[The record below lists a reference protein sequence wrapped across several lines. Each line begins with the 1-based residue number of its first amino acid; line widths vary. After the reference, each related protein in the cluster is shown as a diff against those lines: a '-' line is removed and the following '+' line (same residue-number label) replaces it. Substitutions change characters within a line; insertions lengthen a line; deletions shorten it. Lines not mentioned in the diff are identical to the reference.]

1 MKFFILF
8 TVLLSLNLFSINS
21 TDRIVVAKE
30 IITLDDRYQN
40 IDAIFIKGDRIHS
53 VGSKDKLSKEFPD
66 IRVDASHEN
75 NIIVPGFI
83 EHHIHPLLAGITMN
97 SEIVAIDD
105 WDVPHKKSAGVR
117 DRDGYLKRL
126 STIENNMSDAE
137 ELLVSW
143 GFHHYFHGKLT
154 RQDLDLISKDRP
166 ILIIHR
172 SFHEFIMN
180 SSALNLFGITEK
192 DLGHLNKE
200 EKNLASFK
208 EGHFAERGLIA
219 VMPKVM
225 KYIAAPQRIIAGLKI
240 TEKYIHQ
247 NGITLIA
254 NPGSM
259 HDKNIQKAK
268 NFVFGD
274 KETPFRSL
282 YIPSALYMLEHTDIL
297 NLLEE
302 TKKQL
307 SWGQG
312 KVEFLPNHIKLFTDG
327 AMYSQN
333 MVLRDGYLDGHQGA
347 WLMENDIF
355 KDGFRLFWDAGYQI
369 HVHQNGDAGL
379 DRLLDVLDE
388 NMQRNPRK
396 DHRTTVVHF
405 GYSAFDQI
413 ERMKRLGVIVS
424 ANPYYV
430 PVLSDLYSRKGV
442 GYERSQQMVRL
453 GDVNRAGIV
462 LSLHSDM
469 PMAPASPLVLMHSA
483 VNRINYAD
491 EVAGPNQRISALTA
505 LKGVTLNSA
514 YTLGIEDN
522 YGSITPGKF
531 ANFTIL
537 SENPLSIDPL
547 RIDQINVEGTIV
559 EGKLFQKL
567 NIF

>member
-1 MKFFILF
+1 MKNLTLFFA
-8 TVLLSLNLFSINS
+8 LFSFNPLFSNS
-21 TDRIVVAKE
+21 IDRIVVAKE
-30 IITLDDRYQN
+30 IVTLDDRYQN
-40 IDAIFIKGDRIHS
+40 VDAVFIKGSRIQA
-53 VGSKDKLSKEFPD
+53 VGTKDELLKEFPGVMVD
-66 IRVDASHEN
+66 IANEN

-97 SEIVAIDD
+97 SNIVAIDD
-105 WDVPHKKSAGVR
+105 WNVPHKKSAGVR
-117 DRDGYLKRL
+117 DREGYLKRL
-126 STIENNMSDAE
+126 TTIENNMNDLQE
-137 ELLVSW
+137 PLVSW
-143 GFHHYFHGKLT
+143 GFHHFFHGKLT
-154 RQDLDLISKDRP
+154 RQDLDLVSKDRP

-180 SSALNLFGITEK
+180 SKALSLFKITEE
-192 DLGHLNKE
+192 DLNGLTDE
-200 EKNLASFK
+200 EKKHASFD
-208 EGHFAERGLIA
+208 EGHFSERGLIA

-225 KYIAAPQRIIAGLKI
+225 QYIAAPQRIIKGLQI
-240 TEKYIHQ
+240 TEKYVQQ

-259 HDKNIQKAK
+259 YDQKIQQAK
-268 NFVFGD
+268 NYVFGD
-274 KETPFRSL
+274 EGTPFKSL
-282 YIPSALYMLEHTDIL
+282 YIPSALYMLEHTDIS

-302 TKKQL
+302 TEKHL

-355 KDGFRLFWDAGYQI
+355 KDVFRLFWDAGYQI

-405 GYSAFDQI
+405 GYSAFDQV
-413 ERMKRLGVIVS
+413 ERMKKLGVIVS

-430 PVLSDLYSRKGV
+430 SVLSDLYSRKGV
-442 GYERSQQMVRL
+442 GYERSQQMARL
-453 GDVNRAGIV
+453 GDVHRAEIV

-491 EVAGPNQRISALTA
+491 EVAGPSQRISPLTA

-514 YTLGIEDN
+514 YTLGIEDD
-522 YGSITPGKF
+522 YGSIIPGKF

-537 SENPLSIDPL
+537 SDNPLAIDPL
-547 RIDQINVEGTIV
+547 KIDQIKVEGTIV
-559 EGKLFQKL
+559 EGRLFQK
-567 NIF
+567 

>member
-1 MKFFILF
+1 MKNLILF
-8 TVLLSLNLFSINS
+8 FALFSFNPLFSNS
-21 TDRIVVAKE
+21 IDRIIVAKE
-30 IITLDDRYQN
+30 IVTLDDRYQN
-40 IDAIFIKGDRIHS
+40 VDAVFIKGSRIQA
-53 VGSKDKLSKEFPD
+53 VGTKDELLKEFPGVKVD
-66 IRVDASHEN
+66 IANEN

-97 SEIVAIDD
+97 SNIVAIDD
-105 WDVPHKKSAGVR
+105 WNVPHKKSAGVR
-117 DRDGYLKRL
+117 DREGYLKRL
-126 STIENNMSDAE
+126 TTIENNMNDLQE
-137 ELLVSW
+137 PLVSW
-143 GFHHYFHGKLT
+143 GFHHFFHGKLT
-154 RQDLDLISKDRP
+154 RQDLDLVSKDRP

-180 SSALNLFGITEK
+180 SKALSLFKITEE
-192 DLGHLNKE
+192 DLNGLTDE
-200 EKNLASFK
+200 EKKHASFD
-208 EGHFAERGLIA
+208 EGHFSERGLIA

-225 KYIAAPQRIIAGLKI
+225 QYIAAPQRIIKGLQI
-240 TEKYIHQ
+240 TEKYVQQ

-259 HDKNIQKAK
+259 YDQKIQQAK
-268 NFVFGD
+268 NYVFGD
-274 KETPFRSL
+274 EDTPFKSL
-282 YIPSALYMLEHTDIL
+282 YIPSALYMLEHTDIS

-302 TKKQL
+302 TEKHL

-355 KDGFRLFWDAGYQI
+355 KDVFRLFWDAGYQI
-369 HVHQNGDAGL
+369 HVHQNGDSGL

-405 GYSAFDQI
+405 GYSAFDQV
-413 ERMKRLGVIVS
+413 ERMKKLGVIVS

-430 PVLSDLYSRKGV
+430 SVLSDLYSRKGV

-453 GDVNRAGIV
+453 GDVHRAEIV

-491 EVAGPNQRISALTA
+491 EVAGPSQRISPLTA

-514 YTLGIEDN
+514 YTLGIEDD
-522 YGSITPGKF
+522 YGSIIPGKF

-537 SENPLSIDPL
+537 SDNPIAIDPL
-547 RIDQINVEGTIV
+547 KIDKINVEGTIV
-559 EGKLFQKL
+559 EGRLFQK
-567 NIF
+567 

>member
-1 MKFFILF
+1 MKNLILF
-8 TVLLSLNLFSINS
+8 FALFSFNPLFSNS
-21 TDRIVVAKE
+21 IDRIVVAKE
-30 IITLDDRYQN
+30 IVTLDERYQN
-40 IDAIFIKGDRIHS
+40 VDAVFIKGSRIQA
-53 VGSKDKLSKEFPD
+53 VGTKDELLKEFPGVKVD
-66 IRVDASHEN
+66 IANEN

-97 SEIVAIDD
+97 SNIVAIDD
-105 WDVPHKKSAGVR
+105 WNVPHKKSAGVR
-117 DRDGYLKRL
+117 DREGYLKRL
-126 STIENNMSDAE
+126 TTIENNMNDLQE
-137 ELLVSW
+137 PLVSW
-143 GFHHYFHGKLT
+143 GFHHFFHGKLT
-154 RQDLDLISKDRP
+154 RQDLDLVSKDRP

-180 SSALNLFGITEK
+180 SKALSLFKITEE
-192 DLGHLNKE
+192 DLNGLTDE
-200 EKNLASFK
+200 EKKHASFD
-208 EGHFAERGLIA
+208 EGHFSERGLIA

-225 KYIAAPQRIIAGLKI
+225 QYIAAPQRIIKGLQI
-240 TEKYIHQ
+240 TEKYVQQ

-259 HDKNIQKAK
+259 YDQKIQQAK
-268 NFVFGD
+268 NYVFGD
-274 KETPFRSL
+274 EDTPFKSL
-282 YIPSALYMLEHTDIL
+282 YIPSALYMLEHTDIS

-302 TKKQL
+302 TEKHL

-355 KDGFRLFWDAGYQI
+355 KDVFRLFWDAGYQI

-405 GYSAFDQI
+405 GYSAFDQV
-413 ERMKRLGVIVS
+413 ERMKKLGVIVS

-430 PVLSDLYSRKGV
+430 SVLSDLYSRKGV

-453 GDVNRAGIV
+453 GDVHRADIV

-491 EVAGPNQRISALTA
+491 EVAGPSQRISPLTA

-514 YTLGIEDN
+514 YTLGIEDD
-522 YGSITPGKF
+522 YGSIIPGKF

-537 SENPLSIDPL
+537 SDNPLAIDPL
-547 RIDQINVEGTIV
+547 KIDQINVEGTIV
-559 EGKLFQKL
+559 EGRLFQK
-567 NIF
+567 

>member
-8 TVLLSLNLFSINS
+8 TVLLSLNLFSTNS

-126 STIENNMSDAE
+126 STIKNNMSDAE

-355 KDGFRLFWDAGYQI
+355 KDAFRVFWDAGYQI

>member
-355 KDGFRLFWDAGYQI
+355 KDAFRLFWDAGYQI

>member
-1 MKFFILF
+1 MKNLILF
-8 TVLLSLNLFSINS
+8 FALFSFNPLFSNS
-21 TDRIVVAKE
+21 IDRIIVAKE
-30 IITLDDRYQN
+30 IVTLDDRYQN
-40 IDAIFIKGDRIHS
+40 VDAVFIKGSRIQA
-53 VGSKDKLSKEFPD
+53 VGTKDELLKEFPGVKVD
-66 IRVDASHEN
+66 IANEN

-97 SEIVAIDD
+97 SNIVAIDD
-105 WDVPHKKSAGVR
+105 WNVPHKKSAGVR
-117 DRDGYLKRL
+117 DRKGYLKRL
-126 STIENNMSDAE
+126 TTIENNMNDLQE
-137 ELLVSW
+137 PLVSW
-143 GFHHYFHGKLT
+143 GFHHFFHGKLT
-154 RQDLDLISKDRP
+154 RQDLDLVSKDRP

-180 SSALNLFGITEK
+180 SKALSLFKITEE
-192 DLGHLNKE
+192 DLNGLTDE
-200 EKNLASFK
+200 EKKHASFD
-208 EGHFAERGLIA
+208 EGHFSERGLIA

-225 KYIAAPQRIIAGLKI
+225 QYIAAPQRIIKGLQI
-240 TEKYIHQ
+240 TEKYVQQ

-259 HDKNIQKAK
+259 YDQKIQQAK
-268 NFVFGD
+268 NYVFGD
-274 KETPFRSL
+274 EGTPFKSL
-282 YIPSALYMLEHTDIL
+282 YIPSALYMLEHTDIS

-302 TKKQL
+302 TEKHL

-312 KVEFLPNHIKLFTDG
+312 KVEFLPKHIKLFTDG

-355 KDGFRLFWDAGYQI
+355 KDVFRLFWDAGYQI
-369 HVHQNGDAGL
+369 HVHQNGDSGL

-405 GYSAFDQI
+405 GYSAFDQV
-413 ERMKRLGVIVS
+413 ERMKELGVIVS

-430 PVLSDLYSRKGV
+430 SVLSDLYSRKGV

-453 GDVNRAGIV
+453 GDVHRAEIV

-491 EVAGPNQRISALTA
+491 EVAGPSQRISPLTA

-514 YTLGIEDN
+514 YTLGIEDD

-537 SENPLSIDPL
+537 SDNPLAIDPL
-547 RIDQINVEGTIV
+547 KIDQINVEGTIV
-559 EGKLFQKL
+559 EGRLFQK
-567 NIF
+567 

>member
-1 MKFFILF
+1 MKNLILF
-8 TVLLSLNLFSINS
+8 FALFSFNPLFSNS
-21 TDRIVVAKE
+21 IDRIIVAKE
-30 IITLDDRYQN
+30 IVTLDDRYQN
-40 IDAIFIKGDRIHS
+40 VDAVFIKGSRIQA
-53 VGSKDKLSKEFPD
+53 VGTKDELLKEFPGVKVD
-66 IRVDASHEN
+66 IANEN

-97 SEIVAIDD
+97 SNIVAIDD
-105 WDVPHKKSAGVR
+105 WNVPHKKSAGVR
-117 DRDGYLKRL
+117 DREGYLKRL
-126 STIENNMSDAE
+126 TTIENNMNDLQE
-137 ELLVSW
+137 PLVSW
-143 GFHHYFHGKLT
+143 GFHHFFHGKLT
-154 RQDLDLISKDRP
+154 RQDLDLVSKDRP

-180 SSALNLFGITEK
+180 SKALSLFKITEE
-192 DLGHLNKE
+192 DLNGLTDE
-200 EKNLASFK
+200 EKKHASFD
-208 EGHFAERGLIA
+208 EGHFSERGLIA

-225 KYIAAPQRIIAGLKI
+225 QYIAAPQRIIKGLQI
-240 TEKYIHQ
+240 TEKYVQQ

-259 HDKNIQKAK
+259 YDQKIQQAK
-268 NFVFGD
+268 NYVFGD
-274 KETPFRSL
+274 EDTPFKSL
-282 YIPSALYMLEHTDIL
+282 YIPSALYMLEHTDIS

-302 TKKQL
+302 TKKHL

-355 KDGFRLFWDAGYQI
+355 KDVFRLFWDAGYQI
-369 HVHQNGDAGL
+369 HVHQNGDSGL

-405 GYSAFDQI
+405 GYSAFDQV
-413 ERMKRLGVIVS
+413 ERMKKLGVIVS

-430 PVLSDLYSRKGV
+430 SVLSDLYSRKGV

-453 GDVNRAGIV
+453 GDVHRADIV

-491 EVAGPNQRISALTA
+491 EVAGPSQRISPLTA

-514 YTLGIEDN
+514 YTLGIEDD
-522 YGSITPGKF
+522 YGSIIPGKF

-537 SENPLSIDPL
+537 SDNPLTIDPL
-547 RIDQINVEGTIV
+547 KIDQINVEGTIV
-559 EGKLFQKL
+559 EGRLFQK
-567 NIF
+567 

>member
-1 MKFFILF
+1 
-8 TVLLSLNLFSINS
+8 
-21 TDRIVVAKE
+21 
-30 IITLDDRYQN
+30 
-40 IDAIFIKGDRIHS
+40 
-53 VGSKDKLSKEFPD
+53 
-66 IRVDASHEN
+66 
-75 NIIVPGFI
+75 
-83 EHHIHPLLAGITMN
+83 MN

-355 KDGFRLFWDAGYQI
+355 KDAFRVFWDAGYQI

>member
-1 MKFFILF
+1 MKNLTLFFA
-8 TVLLSLNLFSINS
+8 LLSFNPLFSNS
-21 TDRIVVAKE
+21 IDRIVVAKE
-30 IITLDDRYQN
+30 IVTLDDRYQN
-40 IDAIFIKGDRIHS
+40 VDAVFIKGSRIQA
-53 VGSKDKLSKEFPD
+53 VGTKDELLKEFPGVMVD
-66 IRVDASHEN
+66 IANEN

-97 SEIVAIDD
+97 SNIVAIDD
-105 WDVPHKKSAGVR
+105 WNVPHKKSAGVR
-117 DRDGYLKRL
+117 DREGYLKRL
-126 STIENNMSDAE
+126 TTIENNMNDLQE
-137 ELLVSW
+137 PLVSW
-143 GFHHYFHGKLT
+143 GFHHFFHGKLT
-154 RQDLDLISKDRP
+154 RQDLDLVSKDRP

-180 SSALNLFGITEK
+180 SKALSLFKITEE
-192 DLGHLNKE
+192 DLNGLTDE
-200 EKNLASFK
+200 EKKHASFD
-208 EGHFAERGLIA
+208 EGHFSERGLIA

-225 KYIAAPQRIIAGLKI
+225 QYIAAPQRIIKGLQI
-240 TEKYIHQ
+240 TEKYVQQ

-259 HDKNIQKAK
+259 YDQKIQQAK
-268 NFVFGD
+268 NYVFGD
-274 KETPFRSL
+274 EDTPFKSL
-282 YIPSALYMLEHTDIL
+282 YIPSALYMLEHTDIS

-302 TKKQL
+302 TEKHL

-355 KDGFRLFWDAGYQI
+355 KDVFRLFWDAGYQI
-369 HVHQNGDAGL
+369 HVHQNGDSGL

-405 GYSAFDQI
+405 GYSAFDQV
-413 ERMKRLGVIVS
+413 ERMKKLGVIVS

-430 PVLSDLYSRKGV
+430 SVLSDLYSRKGV

-453 GDVNRAGIV
+453 GDVHRAEIV

-491 EVAGPNQRISALTA
+491 EVAGPSQRISPLTA

-514 YTLGIEDN
+514 YTLGIEDD
-522 YGSITPGKF
+522 YGSIIPGKF

-537 SENPLSIDPL
+537 SDNPLAIDPL
-547 RIDQINVEGTIV
+547 KIDQINVEGTIV
-559 EGKLFQKL
+559 EGRLFQK
-567 NIF
+567 

>member
-1 MKFFILF
+1 MKNLILF
-8 TVLLSLNLFSINS
+8 FALFSFNPLFSNS
-21 TDRIVVAKE
+21 IDRIVVAKE
-30 IITLDDRYQN
+30 IVTLDDRYQN
-40 IDAIFIKGDRIHS
+40 VDAVFIKGSRIQA
-53 VGSKDKLSKEFPD
+53 VGTKDELLKEFPGVMVD
-66 IRVDASHEN
+66 IANEN

-97 SEIVAIDD
+97 SNIVAIDD
-105 WDVPHKKSAGVR
+105 WNVPHKKSAGVR
-117 DRDGYLKRL
+117 DREGYLKRL
-126 STIENNMSDAE
+126 TTIENNMNDLQE
-137 ELLVSW
+137 PLVSW
-143 GFHHYFHGKLT
+143 GFHHFFHGKLT
-154 RQDLDLISKDRP
+154 RQDLDLVSKDRP

-180 SSALNLFGITEK
+180 SKALSLFKITEE
-192 DLGHLNKE
+192 DLNGLTDE
-200 EKNLASFK
+200 EKKHASFD
-208 EGHFAERGLIA
+208 EGHFSERGLIA

-225 KYIAAPQRIIAGLKI
+225 QYIAAPQRIIKGLQI
-240 TEKYIHQ
+240 TEKYVQQ

-259 HDKNIQKAK
+259 YDQKIQQAK
-268 NFVFGD
+268 NYVFGD
-274 KETPFRSL
+274 EDTPFKSL
-282 YIPSALYMLEHTDIL
+282 YIPSALYMLEHTDIS

-302 TKKQL
+302 TEKHL

-333 MVLRDGYLDGHQGA
+333 MVLRDGYFDGHQGA

-355 KDGFRLFWDAGYQI
+355 KDVFRLFWDAGYQI

-405 GYSAFDQI
+405 GYSAFDQV
-413 ERMKRLGVIVS
+413 ERMKKLGVIVS

-430 PVLSDLYSRKGV
+430 SVLSDLYSRKGV

-453 GDVNRAGIV
+453 GDVHRAEIV

-491 EVAGPNQRISALTA
+491 EVAGPSQRISPLTA

-514 YTLGIEDN
+514 YTLGIEDD
-522 YGSITPGKF
+522 YGSIIPGKF

-537 SENPLSIDPL
+537 SDNPLAIDPL
-547 RIDQINVEGTIV
+547 KIDQINVEGTIV
-559 EGKLFQKL
+559 EGRLFQK
-567 NIF
+567 

>member
-8 TVLLSLNLFSINS
+8 TVLLSLNLFSSNA
-21 TDRIVVAKE
+21 TDRILVAKE

-192 DLGHLNKE
+192 DLDHLNKE

-355 KDGFRLFWDAGYQI
+355 KDAFRVFWDAGYQI

-405 GYSAFDQI
+405 GYSVFDQI
-413 ERMKRLGVIVS
+413 ERVKRLGVIVS

-559 EGKLFQKL
+559 EGRLFQK
-567 NIF
+567 

>member
-1 MKFFILF
+1 MKNLTLFFA
-8 TVLLSLNLFSINS
+8 LLSFNPLFSNS
-21 TDRIVVAKE
+21 IDRIVVAKE
-30 IITLDDRYQN
+30 IVTLDDRYQN
-40 IDAIFIKGDRIHS
+40 VDAVFIKGSRIQA
-53 VGSKDKLSKEFPD
+53 VGTKDELLKEFPGVMVD
-66 IRVDASHEN
+66 IANEN
-75 NIIVPGFI
+75 NVIVPGFI

-97 SEIVAIDD
+97 SNIVAIDD
-105 WDVPHKKSAGVR
+105 WNVPHKKSAGVR
-117 DRDGYLKRL
+117 DREGYLKRL
-126 STIENNMSDAE
+126 TTIENNMNDLQE
-137 ELLVSW
+137 PLVSW
-143 GFHHYFHGKLT
+143 GFHHFFHGKLT
-154 RQDLDLISKDRP
+154 RQDLDLVSKDRP

-180 SSALNLFGITEK
+180 SKALSLFKITEE
-192 DLGHLNKE
+192 DLNGLTDE
-200 EKNLASFK
+200 EKKHASFD
-208 EGHFAERGLIA
+208 EGHFSERGLIA

-225 KYIAAPQRIIAGLKI
+225 QYIAAPQRIIKGLQI
-240 TEKYIHQ
+240 TEKYVQQ

-259 HDKNIQKAK
+259 YDQKIQQAK
-268 NFVFGD
+268 NYVFGD
-274 KETPFRSL
+274 EDTPFKSL
-282 YIPSALYMLEHTDIL
+282 YIPSALYMLEHTDIS

-302 TKKQL
+302 TEKHL
-307 SWGQG
+307 SWGKG
-312 KVEFLPNHIKLFTDG
+312 KVEFLPKHIKLFTDG

-355 KDGFRLFWDAGYQI
+355 KDVFRLFWDAGYQI

-405 GYSAFDQI
+405 GYSAFDQV
-413 ERMKRLGVIVS
+413 ERMKKLGVIVS

-430 PVLSDLYSRKGV
+430 SVLSDLYSRKGV

-453 GDVNRAGIV
+453 GDVHRAEIV

-491 EVAGPNQRISALTA
+491 EVAGPSQRISPLTA

-514 YTLGIEDN
+514 YTLGIEDD
-522 YGSITPGKF
+522 YGSIIPGKF

-537 SENPLSIDPL
+537 SDNPLAIDPL
-547 RIDQINVEGTIV
+547 KIDQINVEGTIV
-559 EGKLFQKL
+559 EGRLFQK
-567 NIF
+567 

>member
-1 MKFFILF
+1 MKNLILF
-8 TVLLSLNLFSINS
+8 FALFSFNPLFSNS
-21 TDRIVVAKE
+21 IDRIIVAKE
-30 IITLDDRYQN
+30 IVTLDDRYQN
-40 IDAIFIKGDRIHS
+40 VDAVFIKGSRIQA
-53 VGSKDKLSKEFPD
+53 VGTKDELLKEFPGVKVD
-66 IRVDASHEN
+66 IANEN

-97 SEIVAIDD
+97 SNIVAIDD
-105 WDVPHKKSAGVR
+105 WNVPHKKSAGVR
-117 DRDGYLKRL
+117 DREGYLKRL
-126 STIENNMSDAE
+126 TTIENNMNDLQE
-137 ELLVSW
+137 PLVSW
-143 GFHHYFHGKLT
+143 GFHHFFHGKLT
-154 RQDLDLISKDRP
+154 RQDLDLVSKDRP

-180 SSALNLFGITEK
+180 SKALSLFKITEE
-192 DLGHLNKE
+192 DLNGLTDE
-200 EKNLASFK
+200 EKKHASFD
-208 EGHFAERGLIA
+208 EGHFSERGLIA

-225 KYIAAPQRIIAGLKI
+225 QYIAAPQRIIKGLQI
-240 TEKYIHQ
+240 TEKYVQQ

-259 HDKNIQKAK
+259 YDQKIQQAK
-268 NFVFGD
+268 NYVFGD
-274 KETPFRSL
+274 EDTPFKSL
-282 YIPSALYMLEHTDIL
+282 YIPSALYMLEHTDIS

-302 TKKQL
+302 TEKHL

-355 KDGFRLFWDAGYQI
+355 KDVFRLFWDAGYQI

-405 GYSAFDQI
+405 GYSAFDQV
-413 ERMKRLGVIVS
+413 ERMKKLGVIVS

-430 PVLSDLYSRKGV
+430 SVLSDLYSRKGV

-453 GDVNRAGIV
+453 GDVHRADIV

-491 EVAGPNQRISALTA
+491 EVAGPSQRISPLTA

-514 YTLGIEDN
+514 YTLGIEDD

-537 SENPLSIDPL
+537 SDNPLAIDPL
-547 RIDQINVEGTIV
+547 KIDQINVEGTIV
-559 EGKLFQKL
+559 EGRLFQK
-567 NIF
+567 

>member
-1 MKFFILF
+1 MKNLIFFFALF
-8 TVLLSLNLFSINS
+8 YFNEVFSNS
-21 TDRIVVAKE
+21 IDRIVVAKE
-30 IITLDDRYQN
+30 IVTLDDRYQN
-40 IDAIFIKGDRIHS
+40 VDAVFIKGSRIQA
-53 VGSKDKLSKEFPD
+53 VGTKDELLKEFPGVMVD
-66 IRVDASHEN
+66 IANEN

-97 SEIVAIDD
+97 SNIVAIDD
-105 WDVPHKKSAGVR
+105 WNVPHKKSAGVR
-117 DRDGYLKRL
+117 DREGYLKRL
-126 STIENNMSDAE
+126 TTIENNMNDLQE
-137 ELLVSW
+137 PLVSW
-143 GFHHYFHGKLT
+143 GFHHFFHGKLT
-154 RQDLDLISKDRP
+154 RQDLDLVSKDRP

-180 SSALNLFGITEK
+180 SKALSLFKITEE
-192 DLGHLNKE
+192 DLNGLTDE
-200 EKNLASFK
+200 EKKHASFD
-208 EGHFAERGLIA
+208 EGHFSERGLIA

-225 KYIAAPQRIIAGLKI
+225 QYIAAPQRIIKGLQI
-240 TEKYIHQ
+240 TEKYVQQ

-259 HDKNIQKAK
+259 YDQKIQQAK
-268 NFVFGD
+268 NYVFGD
-274 KETPFRSL
+274 EDTPFKSL
-282 YIPSALYMLEHTDIL
+282 YIPSALYMLEHTDIS

-302 TKKQL
+302 TEKHL

-355 KDGFRLFWDAGYQI
+355 KDVFRLFWDAGYQI

-405 GYSAFDQI
+405 GYSAFDQV
-413 ERMKRLGVIVS
+413 ERMKKLGVIVS

-430 PVLSDLYSRKGV
+430 SVLSDLYSRKGV

-453 GDVNRAGIV
+453 GDVHRAEIV

-491 EVAGPNQRISALTA
+491 EVAGPSQRISPLTA

-514 YTLGIEDN
+514 YTLGIEDD
-522 YGSITPGKF
+522 YGSIIPGKF

-537 SENPLSIDPL
+537 SDNPLAIDPL
-547 RIDQINVEGTIV
+547 KIDQINVEGTIV
-559 EGKLFQKL
+559 EGRLFQK
-567 NIF
+567 

>member
-1 MKFFILF
+1 MKNLTLFFA
-8 TVLLSLNLFSINS
+8 LFSFNPLFSNS
-21 TDRIVVAKE
+21 IDRIVVAKE
-30 IITLDDRYQN
+30 IVTLDDRYQN
-40 IDAIFIKGDRIHS
+40 VDAVFIKGSRIQA
-53 VGSKDKLSKEFPD
+53 VGTKDELLKEFPGVMVD
-66 IRVDASHEN
+66 IANEK

-97 SEIVAIDD
+97 SNIVAIDD
-105 WDVPHKKSAGVR
+105 WNVPHKKSAGVR
-117 DRDGYLKRL
+117 DREGYLKRL
-126 STIENNMSDAE
+126 TTIENNMNDLQE
-137 ELLVSW
+137 PLVSW
-143 GFHHYFHGKLT
+143 GFHHFFHGKLT
-154 RQDLDLISKDRP
+154 RQDLDLVSKDRP

-180 SSALNLFGITEK
+180 SKALSLFKITEE
-192 DLGHLNKE
+192 DLNGLTDE
-200 EKNLASFK
+200 EKKHASFD
-208 EGHFAERGLIA
+208 EGHFSERGLIA

-225 KYIAAPQRIIAGLKI
+225 QYIAAPQRIIKGLQI
-240 TEKYIHQ
+240 TEKYVQQ

-259 HDKNIQKAK
+259 YDQKIQQAK
-268 NFVFGD
+268 NYVFGD
-274 KETPFRSL
+274 EDTPFKSL
-282 YIPSALYMLEHTDIL
+282 YIPSALYMLEHTDIS

-302 TKKQL
+302 TEKHL

-355 KDGFRLFWDAGYQI
+355 KDVFRLFWDAGYQI

-405 GYSAFDQI
+405 GYSAFDQV
-413 ERMKRLGVIVS
+413 ERMKKLGVIVS

-430 PVLSDLYSRKGV
+430 SVLSDLYSRKGV

-453 GDVNRAGIV
+453 GDVHRAEIV

-491 EVAGPNQRISALTA
+491 EVAGPSQRISPLTA

-514 YTLGIEDN
+514 YTLGIEDD
-522 YGSITPGKF
+522 YGSIIPGKF

-537 SENPLSIDPL
+537 SDNPLAIDPL
-547 RIDQINVEGTIV
+547 KIDQINVEGTIV
-559 EGKLFQKL
+559 EGRLFQK
-567 NIF
+567 

>member
-1 MKFFILF
+1 MKNLTLFFA
-8 TVLLSLNLFSINS
+8 LFSFNPLFSNS
-21 TDRIVVAKE
+21 IDRIVVAKE
-30 IITLDDRYQN
+30 IVTLDDRYQN
-40 IDAIFIKGDRIHS
+40 VDAVFIKGSRIQA
-53 VGSKDKLSKEFPD
+53 VGTKDELLKEFPGVMVD
-66 IRVDASHEN
+66 IANEN

-97 SEIVAIDD
+97 SNIVAIDD
-105 WDVPHKKSAGVR
+105 WNVPHKKSAGVR
-117 DRDGYLKRL
+117 DREGYLKRL
-126 STIENNMSDAE
+126 TTIENNMNDLQE
-137 ELLVSW
+137 PLVSW
-143 GFHHYFHGKLT
+143 GFHHFFHGKLT
-154 RQDLDLISKDRP
+154 RQDLDLVSKDRP

-180 SSALNLFGITEK
+180 SKALSLFKITEE
-192 DLGHLNKE
+192 DLNGLTDE
-200 EKNLASFK
+200 EKKHASFD
-208 EGHFAERGLIA
+208 EGHFSERGLIA

-225 KYIAAPQRIIAGLKI
+225 QYIAAPQRIIKGLQI
-240 TEKYIHQ
+240 TEKYVQQ

-259 HDKNIQKAK
+259 YDQKIQQAK
-268 NFVFGD
+268 NYVFGD
-274 KETPFRSL
+274 EDTPFKSL
-282 YIPSALYMLEHTDIL
+282 YIPSALYMLEHTDIS

-302 TKKQL
+302 TEKHL

-355 KDGFRLFWDAGYQI
+355 KDVFRLFWDTGYQI

-405 GYSAFDQI
+405 GYSAFDQV
-413 ERMKRLGVIVS
+413 ERMKKLGVIVS

-430 PVLSDLYSRKGV
+430 SVLSDLYSRKGV

-453 GDVNRAGIV
+453 GDVHRAEIV

-491 EVAGPNQRISALTA
+491 EVAGPSQRISPLTA

-514 YTLGIEDN
+514 YTLGIEDD
-522 YGSITPGKF
+522 YGSIIPGKF

-537 SENPLSIDPL
+537 SDNPLAIDPL
-547 RIDQINVEGTIV
+547 KIDQINVEGTIV
-559 EGKLFQKL
+559 EGRLFQK
-567 NIF
+567 

>member
-192 DLGHLNKE
+192 DLDHLNKE

-355 KDGFRLFWDAGYQI
+355 KDAFRLFWDEGYQI

-453 GDVNRAGIV
+453 GDVNSAGIV

-559 EGKLFQKL
+559 EGRLFQK
-567 NIF
+567 

>member
-1 MKFFILF
+1 MKNLTLFFA
-8 TVLLSLNLFSINS
+8 LLSFNPLFSNS
-21 TDRIVVAKE
+21 IDRIVVAKE
-30 IITLDDRYQN
+30 IVTLDDRYQN
-40 IDAIFIKGDRIHS
+40 VDAVFIKGSRIQA
-53 VGSKDKLSKEFPD
+53 VGTKDELLKEFPGVMVD
-66 IRVDASHEN
+66 IANEN

-97 SEIVAIDD
+97 SNIVAIDD
-105 WDVPHKKSAGVR
+105 WNVPHKKSAGVR
-117 DRDGYLKRL
+117 DREGYLKRL
-126 STIENNMSDAE
+126 TTIENNMNDLQE
-137 ELLVSW
+137 PLVSW
-143 GFHHYFHGKLT
+143 GFHHFFHGKLT
-154 RQDLDLISKDRP
+154 RQDLDLVSKDRP

-180 SSALNLFGITEK
+180 SKALSLFKITEE
-192 DLGHLNKE
+192 DLNGLTDE
-200 EKNLASFK
+200 EKKHASFD
-208 EGHFAERGLIA
+208 EGHFSERGLIA

-225 KYIAAPQRIIAGLKI
+225 QYIAAPQRIIKGLQI
-240 TEKYIHQ
+240 TEKYVQQ

-259 HDKNIQKAK
+259 YDQKIQQAK
-268 NFVFGD
+268 NYVFGD
-274 KETPFRSL
+274 EDTPFKSL
-282 YIPSALYMLEHTDIL
+282 YIPSALYMLEHTDIS

-302 TKKQL
+302 TEKHL

-355 KDGFRLFWDAGYQI
+355 KDVFRLFWDTGYQI

-405 GYSAFDQI
+405 GYSAFDQV
-413 ERMKRLGVIVS
+413 ERMKKLGVIVS

-430 PVLSDLYSRKGV
+430 SVLSDLYSRKGV

-453 GDVNRAGIV
+453 GDVHRAEIV

-491 EVAGPNQRISALTA
+491 EVAGPSQRISPLTA

-514 YTLGIEDN
+514 YTLGIEDD
-522 YGSITPGKF
+522 YGSIIPGKF

-537 SENPLSIDPL
+537 SDNPLAIDPL
-547 RIDQINVEGTIV
+547 KIDQINVEGTIV
-559 EGKLFQKL
+559 EGRLFQK
-567 NIF
+567 

>member
-1 MKFFILF
+1 MKNLILF
-8 TVLLSLNLFSINS
+8 FALFSFNPLFSNS
-21 TDRIVVAKE
+21 IDRIIVAKE
-30 IITLDDRYQN
+30 IVTLDDRYQN
-40 IDAIFIKGDRIHS
+40 VDAVFIKGSRIQA
-53 VGSKDKLSKEFPD
+53 VGTKDELLKEFPGVKVD
-66 IRVDASHEN
+66 IANEN

-97 SEIVAIDD
+97 SNIVAIDD
-105 WDVPHKKSAGVR
+105 WNVPHKKSAGVR
-117 DRDGYLKRL
+117 DRKGYLKRL
-126 STIENNMSDAE
+126 TTIENNMNDLQE
-137 ELLVSW
+137 PLVSW
-143 GFHHYFHGKLT
+143 GFHHFFHGKLT
-154 RQDLDLISKDRP
+154 RQDLDLVSKDRP

-180 SSALNLFGITEK
+180 SKALSLFKITEE
-192 DLGHLNKE
+192 DLNGLTDE
-200 EKNLASFK
+200 EKKHASFD
-208 EGHFAERGLIA
+208 EGHFSERGLIA

-225 KYIAAPQRIIAGLKI
+225 QYIAAPQRIIKGLQI
-240 TEKYIHQ
+240 TEKYVQQ

-259 HDKNIQKAK
+259 YDQKIQQAK
-268 NFVFGD
+268 NYVFGD
-274 KETPFRSL
+274 EGTPFKSL
-282 YIPSALYMLEHTDIL
+282 YIPSALYMLEHTDIS

-302 TKKQL
+302 TEKHL

-312 KVEFLPNHIKLFTDG
+312 KVEFLPKHIKLFTDG

-355 KDGFRLFWDAGYQI
+355 KDVFRLFWDAGYQI
-369 HVHQNGDAGL
+369 HVHQNGDSGL

-405 GYSAFDQI
+405 GYSAFDQV
-413 ERMKRLGVIVS
+413 ERMKKLGVIVS

-430 PVLSDLYSRKGV
+430 SVLSDLYSRKGV

-453 GDVNRAGIV
+453 GDVHRAEIV

-491 EVAGPNQRISALTA
+491 EVAGPSQRISPLTA

-514 YTLGIEDN
+514 YTLGIEDD

-537 SENPLSIDPL
+537 SDNPLAIDPL
-547 RIDQINVEGTIV
+547 KIDQINVEGTIV
-559 EGKLFQKL
+559 EGRLFQK
-567 NIF
+567 

>member
-355 KDGFRLFWDAGYQI
+355 KDAFRLFWDAGYQI

-483 VNRINYAD
+483 VNRVNYAD
-491 EVAGPNQRISALTA
+491 EVAGPNQRISAITA

-559 EGKLFQKL
+559 EGRLFQK
-567 NIF
+567 

>member
-1 MKFFILF
+1 MKNLILF
-8 TVLLSLNLFSINS
+8 FALFSFNPLFSNS
-21 TDRIVVAKE
+21 IDRIIVAKE
-30 IITLDDRYQN
+30 IVTLDDRYQN
-40 IDAIFIKGDRIHS
+40 VDAVFIKGSRIQA
-53 VGSKDKLSKEFPD
+53 VGTKDELLKEFPGVKVD
-66 IRVDASHEN
+66 IANEN

-97 SEIVAIDD
+97 SNIVAIDD
-105 WDVPHKKSAGVR
+105 WNVPHKKSAGVR
-117 DRDGYLKRL
+117 DREGYLKRL
-126 STIENNMSDAE
+126 TTIENNMNDLQE
-137 ELLVSW
+137 PLVSW
-143 GFHHYFHGKLT
+143 GFHHFFHGKLT
-154 RQDLDLISKDRP
+154 RQDLDLVSKDRP

-180 SSALNLFGITEK
+180 SKALSLFKITEE
-192 DLGHLNKE
+192 DLNGLTDE
-200 EKNLASFK
+200 EKKHASFD
-208 EGHFAERGLIA
+208 EGHFSERGLIA

-225 KYIAAPQRIIAGLKI
+225 QYIAAPQRIIKGLQI
-240 TEKYIHQ
+240 TEKYVQQ

-259 HDKNIQKAK
+259 YDQKIQQAK
-268 NFVFGD
+268 NYVFGD
-274 KETPFRSL
+274 EDTPFKSL
-282 YIPSALYMLEHTDIL
+282 YIPSALYMLEHTDIS

-302 TKKQL
+302 TEKHL

-355 KDGFRLFWDAGYQI
+355 KDVFRLFWDAGYQI

-405 GYSAFDQI
+405 GYSAFDQV
-413 ERMKRLGVIVS
+413 ERMKKLGVIVS

-430 PVLSDLYSRKGV
+430 SVLSDLYSRKGV

-453 GDVNRAGIV
+453 GDVHRAEIV

-491 EVAGPNQRISALTA
+491 EVAGPSQRISSLTA

-514 YTLGIEDN
+514 YTLGIEDD
-522 YGSITPGKF
+522 YGSIIPGKF

-537 SENPLSIDPL
+537 SDNPLAIDPL
-547 RIDQINVEGTIV
+547 KIDQINVEGTIV
-559 EGKLFQKL
+559 EGRLFQK
-567 NIF
+567 

>member
-1 MKFFILF
+1 MKNLILF
-8 TVLLSLNLFSINS
+8 FALFSFNPLFSNS
-21 TDRIVVAKE
+21 IDRIIVAKE
-30 IITLDDRYQN
+30 IVTLDDRYQN
-40 IDAIFIKGDRIHS
+40 VDAVFIKGSRIQA
-53 VGSKDKLSKEFPD
+53 VGTKDELLKEFPGVMVD
-66 IRVDASHEN
+66 IANEN

-97 SEIVAIDD
+97 SNIVAIDD
-105 WDVPHKKSAGVR
+105 WNVPHKKSAGVR
-117 DRDGYLKRL
+117 DREGYLKRL
-126 STIENNMSDAE
+126 TTIENNMNDLQE
-137 ELLVSW
+137 PLVSW
-143 GFHHYFHGKLT
+143 GFHHFFHGKLT
-154 RQDLDLISKDRP
+154 RQDLDLVSKDRP

-180 SSALNLFGITEK
+180 SKALSLFKITEE
-192 DLGHLNKE
+192 DLNGLTDE
-200 EKNLASFK
+200 EKKHASFD
-208 EGHFAERGLIA
+208 EGHFSERGLIA

-225 KYIAAPQRIIAGLKI
+225 QYIAAPQRIIKGLQI
-240 TEKYIHQ
+240 TEKYVQQ

-259 HDKNIQKAK
+259 YDQKIQQAK
-268 NFVFGD
+268 NYVFGD
-274 KETPFRSL
+274 EDTPFKSL
-282 YIPSALYMLEHTDIL
+282 YIPSALYMLEHTDIS

-302 TKKQL
+302 TEKHL

-355 KDGFRLFWDAGYQI
+355 KDVFRLFWDAGYQI

-405 GYSAFDQI
+405 GYSAFDQV
-413 ERMKRLGVIVS
+413 ERMKKLGVIVS

-430 PVLSDLYSRKGV
+430 SVLSDLYSRKGV

-453 GDVNRAGIV
+453 GDVHRAEIV

-491 EVAGPNQRISALTA
+491 EVAGPSQRISPLTA

-514 YTLGIEDN
+514 YTLGIEDD
-522 YGSITPGKF
+522 YGSIIPGKF

-537 SENPLSIDPL
+537 SDNPLAIDPL
-547 RIDQINVEGTIV
+547 KIDQINVEGTIV
-559 EGKLFQKL
+559 EGRLFQK
-567 NIF
+567 

>member
-1 MKFFILF
+1 MKNLTLFFA
-8 TVLLSLNLFSINS
+8 LFSFNPLFSNS
-21 TDRIVVAKE
+21 IDRIVVAKE
-30 IITLDDRYQN
+30 IVTLDDRYQN
-40 IDAIFIKGDRIHS
+40 VDAVFIKGSRIQA
-53 VGSKDKLSKEFPD
+53 VGTKDELLKEFPGVMVD
-66 IRVDASHEN
+66 IANEN

-97 SEIVAIDD
+97 SNIVAIDD
-105 WDVPHKKSAGVR
+105 WNVPHKKSAGVR
-117 DRDGYLKRL
+117 DREGYLKRL
-126 STIENNMSDAE
+126 TTIENNMNDLQE
-137 ELLVSW
+137 PLVSW
-143 GFHHYFHGKLT
+143 GFHHFFHGQLT
-154 RQDLDLISKDRP
+154 RQDLDLVSKDRP

-180 SSALNLFGITEK
+180 SKAVRLFKITEE
-192 DLGHLNKE
+192 DLNGLTDE
-200 EKNLASFK
+200 EKKHASFD
-208 EGHFAERGLIA
+208 EGHFSERGLIA

-225 KYIAAPQRIIAGLKI
+225 QYIAAPQRIIKGLQI
-240 TEKYIHQ
+240 TEKYVQQ

-259 HDKNIQKAK
+259 YDQKIQQAK
-268 NFVFGD
+268 NYVFGD
-274 KETPFRSL
+274 EDTPFKSL
-282 YIPSALYMLEHTDIL
+282 YIPSALYMLEHTDIS

-302 TKKQL
+302 TEKHL

-355 KDGFRLFWDAGYQI
+355 KDVFRLFWDAGYQI

-405 GYSAFDQI
+405 GYSAFDQV
-413 ERMKRLGVIVS
+413 ERMKKLGVIVS

-430 PVLSDLYSRKGV
+430 SVLSDLYSRKGV

-453 GDVNRAGIV
+453 GDVHRAEIV

-491 EVAGPNQRISALTA
+491 EVAGPSQRISPLTA

-514 YTLGIEDN
+514 YTLGIEDD
-522 YGSITPGKF
+522 YGSIIPGKF

-537 SENPLSIDPL
+537 SDNPLAIDPL
-547 RIDQINVEGTIV
+547 KIDQINVEGTIV
-559 EGKLFQKL
+559 EGRLFQK
-567 NIF
+567 

>member
-1 MKFFILF
+1 MKNLILF
-8 TVLLSLNLFSINS
+8 FALFSFNPLFSNS
-21 TDRIVVAKE
+21 IDRIIVAKE
-30 IITLDDRYQN
+30 IVTLDDRYQN
-40 IDAIFIKGDRIHS
+40 VDAVFIKGSRIQA
-53 VGSKDKLSKEFPD
+53 VGTKDELLKEFPGVKVD
-66 IRVDASHEN
+66 IANEN

-97 SEIVAIDD
+97 SNIVAIDD
-105 WDVPHKKSAGVR
+105 WNVPHKKSAGVR
-117 DRDGYLKRL
+117 DREGYLKRL
-126 STIENNMSDAE
+126 TTIENNMNDLQE
-137 ELLVSW
+137 PLVSW
-143 GFHHYFHGKLT
+143 GFHHFFHGKLT
-154 RQDLDLISKDRP
+154 RQDLDLVSKDRP

-180 SSALNLFGITEK
+180 SKALSLFKITEE
-192 DLGHLNKE
+192 DLNGLTDE
-200 EKNLASFK
+200 EKKHASFD
-208 EGHFAERGLIA
+208 EGHFSERGLIA

-225 KYIAAPQRIIAGLKI
+225 QYIAAPQRIIKGLQI
-240 TEKYIHQ
+240 TEKYVQQ

-259 HDKNIQKAK
+259 YDQKIQQAK
-268 NFVFGD
+268 NYVFGD
-274 KETPFRSL
+274 EDTPFKSL
-282 YIPSALYMLEHTDIL
+282 YIPSALYMLEHTDIS

-302 TKKQL
+302 TEKHL

-355 KDGFRLFWDAGYQI
+355 KDVFRLFWDAGYQI
-369 HVHQNGDAGL
+369 HVHQNGDSGL

-405 GYSAFDQI
+405 GYSAFDQV
-413 ERMKRLGVIVS
+413 ERMKKLGVIVS

-430 PVLSDLYSRKGV
+430 SVLSDLYSRKGV

-453 GDVNRAGIV
+453 GDVHRAEIV

-491 EVAGPNQRISALTA
+491 EVAGPSQRISPLTA

-514 YTLGIEDN
+514 YTLGIEDD
-522 YGSITPGKF
+522 YGSIIPGKF

-537 SENPLSIDPL
+537 SDNPLAIDPL
-547 RIDQINVEGTIV
+547 KIDQINVEGTIV
-559 EGKLFQKL
+559 EGRLFQK
-567 NIF
+567 

>member
-1 MKFFILF
+1 MKNLILF
-8 TVLLSLNLFSINS
+8 FALFSFNPLFSNS
-21 TDRIVVAKE
+21 IDRIIVAKE
-30 IITLDDRYQN
+30 IVTLDDRYQN
-40 IDAIFIKGDRIHS
+40 VDAVFIKGSRIQA
-53 VGSKDKLSKEFPD
+53 VGTKDELLKEFPGVKVD
-66 IRVDASHEN
+66 IANEN

-97 SEIVAIDD
+97 SNIVAIDD
-105 WDVPHKKSAGVR
+105 WNVPHKKSAGVR
-117 DRDGYLKRL
+117 DREGYLKRL
-126 STIENNMSDAE
+126 TTIENNMNDLQE
-137 ELLVSW
+137 PLVSW
-143 GFHHYFHGKLT
+143 GFHHFFHGKLT
-154 RQDLDLISKDRP
+154 RQDLDLVSKDRP

-180 SSALNLFGITEK
+180 SKALSLFKITEE
-192 DLGHLNKE
+192 DLNGLTDE
-200 EKNLASFK
+200 EKKHASFD
-208 EGHFAERGLIA
+208 EGHFSERGLIA

-225 KYIAAPQRIIAGLKI
+225 QYIAAPQRIIKGLQI
-240 TEKYIHQ
+240 TEKYVQQ

-259 HDKNIQKAK
+259 YDQKIQQAK
-268 NFVFGD
+268 NYVFGD
-274 KETPFRSL
+274 EDTPFKSL
-282 YIPSALYMLEHTDIL
+282 YIPSALYMLEHTDIS

-302 TKKQL
+302 TEKHL

-355 KDGFRLFWDAGYQI
+355 KDVFRLFWDAGYQI
-369 HVHQNGDAGL
+369 HVHQNGDSGL

-405 GYSAFDQI
+405 GYSAFDQV
-413 ERMKRLGVIVS
+413 ERMKKLGVIVS

-430 PVLSDLYSRKGV
+430 SVLSDLFSRKGV

-453 GDVNRAGIV
+453 GDVHRAEIV

-491 EVAGPNQRISALTA
+491 EVAGPSQRISPLTA

-514 YTLGIEDN
+514 YTLGIEDD
-522 YGSITPGKF
+522 YGSIIPGKF

-537 SENPLSIDPL
+537 SDNPIAIDPL
-547 RIDQINVEGTIV
+547 KIDKINVEGTIV
-559 EGKLFQKL
+559 EGRLFQK
-567 NIF
+567 

>member
-1 MKFFILF
+1 MKNLTLFFA
-8 TVLLSLNLFSINS
+8 LLSFNPLFSNS
-21 TDRIVVAKE
+21 IDRIVVAKE
-30 IITLDDRYQN
+30 IVTLDDRYQN
-40 IDAIFIKGDRIHS
+40 VDAVFIKGSRIQA
-53 VGSKDKLSKEFPD
+53 VGTKDELLKEFPGVKVD
-66 IRVDASHEN
+66 IANEN

-97 SEIVAIDD
+97 SNIVAIDD
-105 WDVPHKKSAGVR
+105 WNVPHKKSAGVR
-117 DRDGYLKRL
+117 DREGYLKRL
-126 STIENNMSDAE
+126 TTIENNMNDLQE
-137 ELLVSW
+137 PLVSW
-143 GFHHYFHGKLT
+143 GFHHFFHGKLT
-154 RQDLDLISKDRP
+154 RQDLDLVSKDRP

-180 SSALNLFGITEK
+180 SKALSLFKITEE
-192 DLGHLNKE
+192 DLNGLTDE
-200 EKNLASFK
+200 EKKHASFD
-208 EGHFAERGLIA
+208 EGHFSERGLIA

-225 KYIAAPQRIIAGLKI
+225 QYIAAPQRIIKGLQI
-240 TEKYIHQ
+240 TEKYVQQ

-259 HDKNIQKAK
+259 YDQKIQQAK
-268 NFVFGD
+268 NYVFGD
-274 KETPFRSL
+274 EDTPFKSL
-282 YIPSALYMLEHTDIL
+282 YIPSALYMLEHTDIS

-302 TKKQL
+302 TEKHL

-355 KDGFRLFWDAGYQI
+355 KDVFRLFWDAGYQI

-405 GYSAFDQI
+405 GYSAFDQV
-413 ERMKRLGVIVS
+413 ERMKKLGVIVS

-430 PVLSDLYSRKGV
+430 SVLSDLYSRKGV

-453 GDVNRAGIV
+453 GDVHRAEIV

-491 EVAGPNQRISALTA
+491 EVAGPSQRISPLTA

-514 YTLGIEDN
+514 YTLGIEDD
-522 YGSITPGKF
+522 YGSIIPGKF

-537 SENPLSIDPL
+537 SDNPLAIDPL
-547 RIDQINVEGTIV
+547 KIDQINVEGTIV
-559 EGKLFQKL
+559 EGRLFQK
-567 NIF
+567 

>member
-192 DLGHLNKE
+192 DLDHLNKE

-355 KDGFRLFWDAGYQI
+355 KDAFRLFWDAGYQI

-453 GDVNRAGIV
+453 GDVNSAGIV

-559 EGKLFQKL
+559 EGRLFQK
-567 NIF
+567 

>member
-8 TVLLSLNLFSINS
+8 TVLLSLNLFSTNS

-355 KDGFRLFWDAGYQI
+355 KDAFRVFWDAGYQI

-483 VNRINYAD
+483 VNRVNYAD

-559 EGKLFQKL
+559 EGRLFQK
-567 NIF
+567 

>member
-1 MKFFILF
+1 MKNLTLFFA
-8 TVLLSLNLFSINS
+8 LLSFNPLFSNS
-21 TDRIVVAKE
+21 IDRIVVAKE
-30 IITLDDRYQN
+30 IVTLDDRYQN
-40 IDAIFIKGDRIHS
+40 VDAVFIKGSRIQA
-53 VGSKDKLSKEFPD
+53 VGTKDELLKEFPGVIVD
-66 IRVDASHEN
+66 IANEK

-97 SEIVAIDD
+97 SNIVAIDD
-105 WDVPHKKSAGVR
+105 WNVPHKKSAGVR
-117 DRDGYLKRL
+117 DREGYLKRL
-126 STIENNMSDAE
+126 TTIENNMNDLQE
-137 ELLVSW
+137 PLVSW
-143 GFHHYFHGKLT
+143 GFHHFFHGKLT
-154 RQDLDLISKDRP
+154 RQDLDLVSKDRP

-180 SSALNLFGITEK
+180 SKALSLFKITEE
-192 DLGHLNKE
+192 DLNGLTDE
-200 EKNLASFK
+200 EKKHASFD
-208 EGHFAERGLIA
+208 EGHFSERGLIA

-225 KYIAAPQRIIAGLKI
+225 QYIAAPQRIIKGLQI
-240 TEKYIHQ
+240 TEKYVQQ

-259 HDKNIQKAK
+259 YDQKIQQAK
-268 NFVFGD
+268 NYVFGD
-274 KETPFRSL
+274 EDTPFKSL
-282 YIPSALYMLEHTDIL
+282 YIPSALYMLEHTDIS

-302 TKKQL
+302 TEKHL

-355 KDGFRLFWDAGYQI
+355 KDVFRLFWDTGYQI

-405 GYSAFDQI
+405 GYSAFDQV
-413 ERMKRLGVIVS
+413 ERMKKLGVIVS

-430 PVLSDLYSRKGV
+430 SVLSDLYSRKGV

-453 GDVNRAGIV
+453 GDVHRAEIV

-491 EVAGPNQRISALTA
+491 EVAGPSQRISPLTA

-514 YTLGIEDN
+514 YTLGIEDD
-522 YGSITPGKF
+522 YGSIIPGKF

-537 SENPLSIDPL
+537 SDNPLAIDPL
-547 RIDQINVEGTIV
+547 KIDQINVEGTIV
-559 EGKLFQKL
+559 EGRLFQK
-567 NIF
+567 

>member
-1 MKFFILF
+1 MKNLTLFFA
-8 TVLLSLNLFSINS
+8 LFSFNQLFSNS
-21 TDRIVVAKE
+21 IDRIVVAKE
-30 IITLDDRYQN
+30 IVTLDDRYQN
-40 IDAIFIKGDRIHS
+40 VDAVFIKGSRIQA
-53 VGSKDKLSKEFPD
+53 VGTKDELLKEFPGVMVD
-66 IRVDASHEN
+66 IANEN

-97 SEIVAIDD
+97 SNIVAIDD
-105 WDVPHKKSAGVR
+105 WNVPHKKSAGVR
-117 DRDGYLKRL
+117 DREGYLKRL
-126 STIENNMSDAE
+126 TTIENNMNDLQE
-137 ELLVSW
+137 PLVSW
-143 GFHHYFHGKLT
+143 GFHHFFHGKLT
-154 RQDLDLISKDRP
+154 RQDLDLVSKDRP

-180 SSALNLFGITEK
+180 SKALSLFKITEE
-192 DLGHLNKE
+192 DLNGLTDE
-200 EKNLASFK
+200 EKKHASFD
-208 EGHFAERGLIA
+208 EGHFSERGLIA

-225 KYIAAPQRIIAGLKI
+225 QYIAAPQRIIKGLQI
-240 TEKYIHQ
+240 TEKYVQQ

-259 HDKNIQKAK
+259 YDQKIQQAK
-268 NFVFGD
+268 NYVFGD
-274 KETPFRSL
+274 EDTPFKSL
-282 YIPSALYMLEHTDIL
+282 YIPSALYMLEHTDIS

-302 TKKQL
+302 TEKHL

-355 KDGFRLFWDAGYQI
+355 KDVFRLFWDAGYQI

-405 GYSAFDQI
+405 GYSAFDQV
-413 ERMKRLGVIVS
+413 ERMKKLGVIVS

-430 PVLSDLYSRKGV
+430 SVLSDLYSRKGV

-453 GDVNRAGIV
+453 GDVHRAEIV

-491 EVAGPNQRISALTA
+491 EVAGPSQRISPLTA

-514 YTLGIEDN
+514 YTLGIEDD
-522 YGSITPGKF
+522 YGSIIPGKF

-537 SENPLSIDPL
+537 SDNPLAIDPL
-547 RIDQINVEGTIV
+547 KIDQINVEGTIV
-559 EGKLFQKL
+559 EGRLFQK
-567 NIF
+567 